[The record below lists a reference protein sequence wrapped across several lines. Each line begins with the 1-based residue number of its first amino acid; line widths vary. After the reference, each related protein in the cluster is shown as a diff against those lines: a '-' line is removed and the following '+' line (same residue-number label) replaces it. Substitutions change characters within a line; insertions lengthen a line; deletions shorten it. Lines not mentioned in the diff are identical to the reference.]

1 MTIRPATIADCTSIA
16 TIWNQVI
23 RDTAI
28 TFNPTE
34 KSADDVAAMIAE
46 KEAGGYA
53 VFVASADDGNVR
65 GFATY
70 GQFRGGAGYRFTAE
84 HTVILAP
91 EARGKGL
98 GRDLMRVVEDHA
110 RDRGI
115 HTIFAGVSS
124 DNPRGV
130 AFHTALGY
138 DTVAV
143 LPEVGFK
150 FGRWLDL
157 TLMQKKLSTPDSART
172 SR

>member
-1 MTIRPATIADCTSIA
+1 MTIRLATKSDCMSIA
-16 TIWNQVI
+16 SIWNQVI

-28 TFNPTE
+28 TFNPNE
-34 KSADDVAAMIAE
+34 KSVDDVAALIAE

-53 VFVASADDGNVR
+53 VFVADEDNGIVQ

-84 HTVILAP
+84 HTVVLAP
-91 EARGKGL
+91 EARGKGH
-98 GRDLMRVVEDHA
+98 GRGLMQAVEDHA
-110 RDRGI
+110 RERGI

-138 DTVAV
+138 HTVAV

-157 TLMQKKLSTPDSART
+157 TLMQKKLSPPDSAGT